1 MIKMKTTNYAQASY
15 QEIIDL
21 HTEPG
26 GMSVLGIHTPTGD
39 APYQMF
45 KGFFDQFR
53 KFTYLGASFSLVP
66 AARLPSDIAGVSYG
80 AGETAET
87 VAPEDLLNPIMFKGC
102 HGNDMGTILNT
113 MYTTSHG
120 NSLAKAVSPGLD
132 MNIMAG
138 LGTVDDYDYA
148 TEFYYSCLTDNTW
161 LKAHPQSGLRK
172 NGLRPLVYQMAST
185 MPMGI
190 SDLGKYGTGQSED
203 SYAGVPLDNINE
215 AGSDLYGFTKNVQ
228 SIPGSSSYFS
238 NPAYPGW
245 PDVSDVS
252 AGSLSATNWYGA
264 QNSFF
269 TPRLTRLGWMDTYTW
284 GTAVST
290 SSIAAD
296 TTGNFNQNM
305 NEWFEQLDSKARAVA
320 RLPRIF
326 MGMILMPPAVGH
338 QQYYRLMINHRF
350 AWKDFRGISGGA
362 STEKLNQQR
371 WDFNGLK
378 ANTE

>member
-1 MIKMKTTNYAQASY
+1 MKTTNYAQASY

-120 NSLAKAVSPGLD
+120 NSLSRAVSPGLD
-132 MNIMAG
+132 MNIMGG
-138 LGTVDDYDYA
+138 LAQSDDYDYA

-190 SDLGKYGTGQSED
+190 SANGTKGTGQIHT
-203 SYAGVPLDNINE
+203 SYAGVPLDNYNTE
-215 AGSDLYGFTKNVQ
+215 GSDLYGISDGEFSAAANSQYFAGPTYPAWPEVTDISSGSIAATKWHSGQ
-228 SIPGSSSYFS
+228 S
-238 NPAYPGW
+238 
-245 PDVSDVS
+245 
-252 AGSLSATNWYGA
+252 T
-264 QNSFF
+264 FF

-284 GTAVST
+284 GSGTT
-290 SSIAAD
+290 GGIPAD

-305 NEWFEQLDSKARAVA
+305 NEWFEKLDSKVRAVS

-371 WDFNGLK
+371 WDFNGLD
-378 ANTE
+378 ATSE

>member
-1 MIKMKTTNYAQASY
+1 MKTTNYAQASY

-39 APYQMF
+39 APYEMF

-132 MNIMAG
+132 MNIMGG
-138 LGTVDDYDYA
+138 LAVSDDYDYA

-185 MPMGI
+185 MP
-190 SDLGKYGTGQSED
+190 LGLSENGTLGTGQAQY
-203 SYAGVPLDNINE
+203 SYAGAPLDNVNE
-215 AGSDLYGFTKNVQ
+215 DGSDLF
-228 SIPGSSSYFS
+228 GSAMGPQADHPNQYPQYLRGPSY
-238 NPAYPGW
+238 PEW
-245 PDVSDVS
+245 PQVTDIS
-252 AGSLSATNWYGA
+252 AGSLFSTQWRAG
-264 QNSFF
+264 QNSIF
-269 TPRLTRLGWMDTYTW
+269 TPRLTRLGWMDTYVW
-284 GTAVST
+284 GSTAQ
-290 SSIAAD
+290 SSAIDAD
-296 TTGNFNQNM
+296 NTGNFNQNM

-350 AWKDFRGISGGA
+350 AWKDFRGISGGV